1 MITKK
6 LVQGTPEWHQH
17 RATAR
22 NASDASAMMGCSP
35 YKTRAQLLNERA
47 TGVTPEIDRA
57 TQARFD
63 RGHAIEEAARPIA
76 EGMIGDD
83 LFPVIGTDD
92 NGYLSASFDGLT
104 MDGAVVWECK
114 TFNKSKAEE
123 VAIGDIPTADFW
135 QCIQQLYVSGAER
148 LLYTLSDGTEEGTI
162 HCWLSRD
169 RAADFFDELL
179 AGWKQFDEDLA
190 KYTPEPAVVEAVG
203 KAPETLPALHIE
215 VTGMVTASNLHEF
228 RSTAL
233 AVFEGINRDLTTDQH
248 FADAEKTVKWCKDVE
263 DRLAAAK
270 QHALSQTASI
280 DELFRAIDDISATA
294 RQTRLELDKLVKAR
308 KEAIREEI
316 RSGAVNAFRE
326 HIASLEKTFGG
337 RIKMPAVPC
346 DIASAMKGKKTVASL
361 RDAAD
366 TMLAAAKIEANQIA
380 DRIRLN
386 LETLRSDAKGYESL
400 FADAQQLVEKENED
414 LKAVIQLRINE
425 HKAAEEK
432 RLEAERER
440 IRQEE
445 QQKLQQQAEAERR
458 IAEQAAREA
467 AQKAEAPPAND
478 QPAAQPA
485 LAKSKAEP
493 EVDLAHLVNAD
504 PDFIDALKRYLRGE
518 SSSLDVAGAAVEAVR
533 RIDKGRQKAA

>member
-1 MITKK
+1 MKTTD
-6 LVQGTPEWHQH
+6 LQQGTPEWHAWRAAH
-17 RATAR
+17 RTASE
-22 NASDASAMMGCSP
+22 ASIMMGASSKVKRSDLVKMKATGTERE
-35 YKTRAQLLNERA
+35 YSDYLLNVVFEK
-47 TGVTPEIDRA
+47 
-57 TQARFD
+57 
-63 RGHAIEEAARPIA
+63 GHEVEAAARPLA
-76 EGMIGDD
+76 EEIIGEE
-83 LFPVIGTDD
+83 LFPVTGESDD
-92 NGYLSASFDGLT
+92 YEWMGASLDGIT
-104 MDGAVVWECK
+104 MDERIAWECK
-114 TFNKSKAEE
+114 QWNEAKAAE
-123 VAIGDIPTADFW
+123 VREGRMPQEDHW
-135 QCIQQLYVSGAER
+135 QVAQQLVTSRAEKLLYMVTDGTAEKCVYLWVEQNPEDEKMLVSGWE
-148 LLYTLSDGTEEGTI
+148 I
-162 HCWLSRD
+162 
-169 RAADFFDELL
+169 
-179 AGWKQFDEDLA
+179 FDEDVDN
-190 KYTPEPAVVEAVG
+190 YVFEPEPVEAVG
-203 KAPETLPALHIE
+203 KAPESLPALHIE

-308 KEAIREEI
+308 KDAIREEI

-337 RIKMPAVPC
+337 RIRMPDVSC
-346 DIASAMKGKKTVASL
+346 DIAGAMKGKKTMSSL

-386 LETLRSDAKGYESL
+386 LETLRADAKGYESL
-400 FADAQQLVEKENED
+400 FADAQQLVMKENDD

-458 IAEQAAREA
+458 SAEQAAREA